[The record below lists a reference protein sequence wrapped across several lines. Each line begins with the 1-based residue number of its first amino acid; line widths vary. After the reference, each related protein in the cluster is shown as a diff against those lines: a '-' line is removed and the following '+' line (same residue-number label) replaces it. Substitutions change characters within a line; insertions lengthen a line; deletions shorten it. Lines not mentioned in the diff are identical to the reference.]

1 MWQYCSQTLHSLTCV
16 NSVQQTWTR
25 CLVGTGGHLD
35 PAQSCTASWPC
46 SVTISYND
54 KFCFVGLGG
63 FEVTACVKDRS
74 YLFFIYFKF
83 VYRCCLQMLY
93 KHFIIPTFLSIP
105 LLSKLFSSLLTLG
118 FFIFHSEVKKPV

>member
-63 FEVTACVKDRS
+63 FEVTACVKDLAHRKSSIEVVVSFAQCHFFTVTRLQHILWGVGRS
-74 YLFFIYFKF
+74 N
-83 VYRCCLQMLY
+83 
-93 KHFIIPTFLSIP
+93 
-105 LLSKLFSSLLTLG
+105 
-118 FFIFHSEVKKPV
+118 